1 MTSALHLALLA
12 HRGAGHTESPAEPGR
27 PPSRPL
33 APENTL
39 RAFALG
45 FDEGADG
52 LECDLRLTA
61 DGVPVVF
68 HDDTLARMTGDPRP
82 LAQVTSAE
90 LATLRAQ
97 GEPIPTLAALVAF
110 LRDRPVAGPRPIA
123 NLELKP
129 LVRPAE
135 LVAAVRPHLAALAE
149 VADLVLSSFD
159 PRALAMLAAG
169 PLPPHRLALLFD
181 DLAGLKALAYLPP
194 VDLHPPS
201 ALATPHNLR
210 EWSATHRVFRIWT
223 VDDPADAQRLV
234 ALADAQ
240 SSPVTALITNR
251 PRALR
256 AGLSQSSS

>member
-1 MTSALHLALLA
+1 MNPSRHLALIA
-12 HRGAGHTESPAEPGR
+12 HRGAGHTDVPAAPR
-27 PPSRPL
+27 LPSDPV

-45 FDEGADG
+45 FEEGADG
-52 LECDLRLTA
+52 LECDLRLSA
-61 DGVPVVF
+61 DGVAVVF

-82 LAQVTSAE
+82 LAQVSASE
-90 LATLRAQ
+90 LATLRCQA
-97 GEPIPTLAALVAF
+97 EPIPTLADLVAF
-110 LRDRPVAGPRPIA
+110 LRERPATAKRPIV

-129 LVRPAE
+129 LVRPAD

-159 PRALAMLAAG
+159 PRALALLAAG

-181 DLAGLKALAYLPP
+181 DPAGLKALAYLPP
-194 VDLHPPS
+194 VDLHPPV
-201 ALATPHNLR
+201 ALATAENLR
-210 EWSATHRVFRIWT
+210 EWSATQRVFRVWT
-223 VDDPADAQRLV
+223 VDDPAEARRLT

-240 SSPVTALITNR
+240 PSPVTALITNR

-256 AGLSQSSS
+256 AGLSQSST